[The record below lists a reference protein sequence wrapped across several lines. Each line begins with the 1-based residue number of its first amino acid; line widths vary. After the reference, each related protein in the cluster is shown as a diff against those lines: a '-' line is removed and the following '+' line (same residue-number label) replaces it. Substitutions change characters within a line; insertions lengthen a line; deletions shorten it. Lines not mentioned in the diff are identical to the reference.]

1 MKNTERVDKNLGNN
15 NINSSNNNENE
26 KKKKKNNIFFRQ
38 VNYITSFTLCRFIY
52 IIYIFLYFANY
63 SACFKLSKEHNKF
76 NYNNFLYYDNR
87 LNDNYNGRKN
97 ALNYKSKPYN
107 FKKDAHINNKKF
119 KLKSEK
125 VDKIIESLK
134 ELTLL
139 EASELVKK
147 IEVTFSVDLKQNV
160 GDNRD
165 GQGNKQNESDKDAN
179 AENEEEDE
187 NKVYDLILE
196 NVEPNKKIPI
206 IKIIKEI
213 KKELNLKQAK
223 DLVDNLP
230 HTLFEKINK
239 ETAESWK
246 KKLTEAG
253 GIVKLK

>member
-1 MKNTERVDKNLGNN
+1 M
-15 NINSSNNNENE
+15 
-26 KKKKKNNIFFRQ
+26 KKKKNICFRQ
-38 VNYITSFTLCRFIY
+38 INYIASSKLCRFIY
-52 IIYIFLYFANY
+52 IIYIFLYFAKY
-63 SACFKLSKEHNKF
+63 SVCFKFSKEHNKF

-87 LNDNYNGRKN
+87 LNNNYNGRKN
-97 ALNYKSKPYN
+97 ALNYKSNSYN
-107 FKKDAHINNKKF
+107 FKKDAFLYNNKF
-119 KLKSEK
+119 KLKSER

-147 IEVTFSVDLKQNV
+147 IEITFSVDLKQNI
-160 GDNRD
+160 GDNKD
-165 GQGNKQNESDKDAN
+165 GQGNKQNESDKDGN
-179 AENEEEDE
+179 SENEEEDE

-196 NVEPNKKIPI
+196 SVEPNKKIPI
-206 IKIIKEI
+206 IKIVKEI